1 MTRFIYQLLWFIM
14 EKNMLKV
21 YLENQTI
28 PRFVNREIF
37 NQVLIVLGYDVEYY
51 HATNPNQ
58 DGNYDLM
65 ELVCN

>member
-1 MTRFIYQLLWFIM
+1 
-14 EKNMLKV
+14 MLKV